1 MTKTLTWYLGIDWDN
16 DGTYTEETANLVGLS
31 TRRGREYFLKSNGAG
46 FEPVMVGEM
55 LATLNNL
62 DGRYD
67 PYNSSSPIYPDV
79 LPGAKFKLQVTHGVT
94 TYDVMRGE
102 IADIAPV
109 GGATERVK
117 LLGYDGGEYL
127 RNVGVLTTLQ
137 EDIYVHAAIEAVLTA
152 ANWDGGTDLD
162 TWTDVIPYWW
172 ASGRTAAKEIDDLND
187 SAIGQFFIAAGG
199 TAKYY
204 SRLRSKSVVETIT
217 EAEILKGIDLPQP
230 WEVVRNDVSLFVRTR
245 VQQTSGDLCSLD
257 DKPLV
262 RSGESLTLWMQFQF
276 DNQDV
281 PAVNVVTP
289 VAYTDYSMYTTPSG
303 GTNLTTYFTVT
314 PTVYA
319 DRVMLVISNGGP
331 LDGYINLLKVR
342 GEALSAS
349 LVNLNRQDST
359 SIARYRKREFKIDNN
374 WMQTITVANDILGL
388 ISGALDEPM
397 VYPTVRLRGQ
407 PALQFTPDLFSMIGL
422 TLSSK
427 DISGYYDLAY
437 IQHDWLTG
445 TGDLVETLFKFEE
458 RVMANNYWFFPTQI
472 GISSK
477 FGA

>member
-67 PYNSSSPIYPDV
+67 PYNSSSPIYPNV
-79 LPGAKFKLQVTHGVT
+79 LPGAKFMLQVTYGVT

-137 EDIYVHAAIEAVLTA
+137 ENIYVHAAIEAVLTA
-152 ANWDGGTDLD
+152 ANWDGGTALD

-172 ASGRTAAKEIDDLND
+172 ASGRSAAKEIDDLND
-187 SAIGQFFIAAGG
+187 AAIGQFYIAADG

-230 WEVVRNDVSLFVRTR
+230 WEVVRNDVSMFVRTR
-245 VQQTSGDLCSLD
+245 VLQTSGDLWSLD

-262 RSGESLTLWMQFQF
+262 RAGESLSLWVQFQF
-276 DNQDV
+276 DNDDV
-281 PAVNVVTP
+281 PAKNVINPAAT
-289 VAYTDYSMYTTPSG
+289 TDYTMYSTPSG
-303 GTNLTTYFTVT
+303 GTNLTANFTVT
-314 PTVYA
+314 PTIYA
-319 DRVMLVISNGGP
+319 DRAKLAISNGGAV
-331 LDGYINLLKVR
+331 DGYITLLKIR
-342 GEALSAS
+342 GQALSAS
-349 LVNLNRQDST
+349 LVQLNQQDSA

-374 WMQTITVANDILGL
+374 WLQTISIATDMLGL

-397 VYPTVRLRGQ
+397 VYPTVRLVDQ
-407 PALQFTPDLFSMIGL
+407 PTLQFTPDLFSLVGL
-422 TLSSK
+422 NLPSK

-445 TGDLVETLFKFEE
+445 TGDLVQTMFRFEE